1 MSDFLIN
8 GGLIL
13 TYLMIAAAALA
24 AIVYPAIFLAK
35 NPTKAKSSLL
45 GVAILLVVAVISYV
59 IASGEIMQFPGFE
72 KFEMTSGS
80 TKRVGMGLILFYFLA
95 FGAVA
100 AVIYAELGKI
110 FKK

>member
-13 TYLMIAAAALA
+13 TYLMIAGAALA
-24 AIVYPAIFLAK
+24 AIVYPVIFLAK
-35 NPTKAKSSLL
+35 NPAKAKSSLI
-45 GVAILLVVAVISYV
+45 GVGILLVITLISY
-59 IASGEIMQFPGFE
+59 ILASGEIMQFPGFE
-72 KFEMTSGS
+72 KFEMTSAS

-95 FGAVA
+95 FGAVG
-100 AVIYAELGKI
+100 AVIYAEVGKM